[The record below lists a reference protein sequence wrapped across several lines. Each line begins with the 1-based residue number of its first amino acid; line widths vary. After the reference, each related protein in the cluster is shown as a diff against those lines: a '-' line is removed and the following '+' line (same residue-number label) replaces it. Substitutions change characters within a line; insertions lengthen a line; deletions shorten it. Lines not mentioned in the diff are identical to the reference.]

1 MKLLPLTT
9 CVRLARRYRE
19 FRRGER
25 GPVFVSWFLTR
36 ECPIRCAGCVFF
48 SRHPTPPEDLPLADK
63 LRILADLE
71 RIGVPF
77 LFIAGGEPCVA
88 PDLPEVLREARRRG
102 LYTILVTSGLA
113 MTPELA
119 RVIDGTVRGV
129 IFSIDGIEPE
139 HDRIRGE
146 GNYQRAVEGMRRFL
160 SVRRRSRVYV
170 SCVIGRRNHVELT
183 RFALDMRAMGVDR
196 VNFQSNCIPQL
207 KPDPGAVPSL
217 MAELDRLSTEWADL
231 FVTDRKYLEK
241 LRTYFTR
248 PTNLEFCG
256 VPTLGHLALLP
267 DGTVSACC
275 EFHLPIG
282 SAVREGL
289 PTVVTRARTLAF
301 EEVKRCKGCCRKD
314 YDLVER
320 FFETPAHRWSLGD
333 LRTIESL

>member
-36 ECPIRCAGCVFF
+36 ECPIRCAGCVYF

-63 LRILADLE
+63 MRVLADLE

-77 LFIAGGEPCVA
+77 LFLAGGEPCVA
-88 PDLPEVLREARRRG
+88 PDLPAVLAEARRRG
-102 LYTILVTSGLA
+102 LYTILVTSGLV
-113 MTPELA
+113 MDRELA
-119 RVIDGTVRGV
+119 RAIDRCARGV
-129 IFSIDGIEPE
+129 IFSIDGIEAE
-139 HDRIRGE
+139 HDRIRGH
-146 GNYQRAVEGMRRFL
+146 GNYQRALDGMRTFL
-160 SVRRRSRVYV
+160 AERRAARVYV
-170 SCVIGRRNHVELT
+170 SCVIGKRNHVELE
-183 RFALDMRAMGVDR
+183 RFALDMRALGVDR

-207 KPDPGAVPSL
+207 KPDVSAVPAL
-217 MAELDRLSTEWADL
+217 MAELDLLATQWSDV
-231 FVTDRKYLEK
+231 FVSDRKYLDK

-248 PTNLEFCG
+248 QTNLEFCG
-256 VPTLGHLALLP
+256 VPTLGHLAVLP

-289 PTVVTRARTLAF
+289 PAVVARARTLGF
-301 EEVKRCKGCCRKD
+301 EETKRCKGCCRKD
-314 YDLVER
+314 YDLIER
-320 FFETPAHRWSLGD
+320 FFETPAKRWSVGD
-333 LRTIESL
+333 LRALQSL